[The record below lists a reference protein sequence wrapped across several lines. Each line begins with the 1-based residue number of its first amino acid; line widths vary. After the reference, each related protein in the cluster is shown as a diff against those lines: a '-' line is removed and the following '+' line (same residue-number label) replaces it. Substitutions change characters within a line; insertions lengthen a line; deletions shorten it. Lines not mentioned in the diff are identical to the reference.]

1 MSLKILAAGTFTA
14 EELGG
19 FPVPPAWRKATRN
32 MIMTTASVERALK
45 QIPGLN
51 IAGDPSVAFVLAST
65 SGELDTSADFMATWA
80 KSRMARP
87 VLFQNSL
94 HNATTGFAAI
104 HFKITGPVF
113 TMSSLEAS
121 PQECLETADILLKEK
136 SCRVCIVTVSEGH
149 KVLAGLIGCSE
160 SVREGACTLV
170 VTDAA
175 NAAALGVKPIAELPE
190 NLKSL
195 NYTRQTKSLPLVSIE
210 NSGFF
215 ALVSELGAAK

>member
-14 EELGG
+14 EDLGAY
-19 FPVPPAWRKATRN
+19 PVPPAWRKATRN

-51 IAGDPSVAFVLAST
+51 IAGDPNVGFVLAST

-113 TMSSLEAS
+113 TLSGLEAS
-121 PQECLETADILLKEK
+121 PQECLETADMLLKEK

-149 KVLAGLIGCSE
+149 KALAGLIGCSD
-160 SVREGACTLV
+160 VREGACTLI

-175 NAAALGVKPIAELPE
+175 NAALLGIKPIADIPE

-215 ALVSELGAAK
+215 ALVSELGASK